1 MAKARKTSARKRPT
15 KRAKKA
21 SRKNLKP
28 ASIAQTPQ
36 VLNALKL
43 GVYYPDYGGAFH
55 GLVRG
60 DEGKP
65 DYWIFSTTKNQ
76 NAGGTFDENAEYAK
90 NLKVG
95 QYNDYH
101 MPNRREQQIQMAN
114 AAPGQF
120 EKAWYWSG
128 EQYADDSG
136 YAWFQH
142 FGLGTQGHWLKVIK
156 SRGCAVRRMPIR

>member
-1 MAKARKTSARKRPT
+1 MKNSRKTPARKRPI
-15 KRAKKA
+15 KRAQKT
-21 SRKNLKP
+21 SRKNLAP
-28 ASIAQTPQ
+28 RSAQKPQ

-65 DYWIFSTTKNQ
+65 DYWIFSATKNQ
-76 NAGGTFDENAEYAK
+76 NASGTFDESAEYAK
-90 NLKVG
+90 TLKVG

-101 MPNRREQQIQMAN
+101 MPNHREQQIQMAN

-128 EQYADDSG
+128 EQSAYASAS
-136 YAWFQH
+136 AWCQLFSH
-142 FGLGTQGHWLKVIK
+142 GLQGDWPKVGK
-156 SRGCAVRRMPIR
+156 GRGCAVRRVPI

>member
-128 EQYADDSG
+128 EQYANASDS
-136 YAWFQH
+136 AWFQH
-142 FGLGTQGHWLKVIK
+142 FGDGTQLYWHKDNK
-156 SRGCAVRRMPIR
+156 YRGCAVRRMPIR